1 MSELDVIDVA
11 TTHRIKFS
19 VGWEKDPDE
28 TSASEREI
36 RTGGP
41 KTGCRPF
48 YCVISRKG
56 RAGIAELISDR
67 PGGNARR
74 QCPPEIHMQGE
85 VDGRVAVFQGV
96 PGHSGAGVSAQ
107 LQIAVLN

>member
-28 TSASEREI
+28 TSASERDI
-36 RTGGP
+36 PTGGP

-48 YCVISRKG
+48 YCVIYRKG

-74 QCPPEIHMQGE
+74 QCAPGMHMQSEGAE
-85 VDGRVAVFQGV
+85 RVATLPVV
-96 PGHSGAGVSAQ
+96 HGHDAACGPPQ
-107 LQIAVLN
+107 CQWTR